1 MTVAGPNLP
10 NYTRSNAVSI
20 ITWTIQNASCQFN
33 FTVLHN
39 CKVPYSLEV
48 TRDDY
53 ISEAKPVTVLYE
65 QHRDKQTGHV
75 VAGWL
80 ALTHSQ
86 SVAQK
91 RGTSSGWRRRM
102 ARAWQAAPHRLAM
115 RILIAH
121 NNCAAILSQRCNS
134 CGCRTYWKE
143 HGVKVMTRLGV
154 LLGPRGEQNTYNITR
169 LHIAVQQQQK

>member
-65 QHRDKQTGHV
+65 QHRDKQTG
-75 VAGWL
+75 WL
-80 ALTHSQ
+80 AGTDPQPERSAEQ
-86 SVAQK
+86 
-91 RGTSSGWRRRM
+91 RGTSYGWRRRM

-143 HGVKVMTRLGV
+143 LGVKVMTRLGV

>member
-86 SVAQK
+86 SVAQ
-91 RGTSSGWRRRM
+91 
-102 ARAWQAAPHRLAM
+102 
-115 RILIAH
+115 
-121 NNCAAILSQRCNS
+121 NS
-134 CGCRTYWKE
+134 EGHHPGGGEEW
-143 HGVKVMTRLGV
+143 HGLGK
-154 LLGPRGEQNTYNITR
+154 LH
-169 LHIAVQQQQK
+169 HIASPGF